1 MPISRKTLTRLLW
14 ALNLLLV
21 ILFLVPIQELAAIF
35 QFVGRL
41 HPLVLHFPIGLL
53 MMALLFELLAKRGQ
67 KDFARG
73 AELLLWLGAYTAV
86 ISAIAG
92 FLLSV
97 NGGYAGDG
105 FVFHKWFGLAT
116 SLIVV
121 LLIDLKERLSNAV
134 LPLYT
139 VLVILLIITGHYGAS
154 LTHGEDFLTEVF
166 DTPETL
172 SLNTEAP
179 VFTQVV
185 QPVLDAKCISCHN
198 PNKLKGGLLL
208 DTEEGILKGG
218 ESGSIL
224 TPGDLINS
232 KLISH
237 LLLPMEDKLHMP
249 PKGKNQLSNEEVK
262 LLSWWVETGA
272 SFTSLVKEIDK
283 GDAIQPVLASYFA
296 PEEEIDIDFADDDLI
311 SSLMNSGFNI
321 KQIEPDKPY
330 LEVYLG
336 QKKALDTDQLKKLRK
351 IREQIYTLDLGGSR
365 IDKAILKEV
374 ARYENLHRL
383 YLDNTETDDNM
394 VSAVRKLKHLA
405 YLNLYGTKITAKG
418 ASQMAKLPK
427 LNQLYLWQTELSGE
441 ELLALQS
448 DHPAIKIDGGLPE
461 DSEFTRAELAAP
473 KLEYESTFFDQELTV
488 EVSYNLSETNLF
500 YQLGGG
506 PTQALE
512 NGRVKLTESGKLSV
526 FAKKEGWEDSPVTEQ
541 VFIKVVDSG
550 LRQTTLRHDP
560 KGSYKAKGVT
570 TLFDLKKGSENFR
583 DGEWLGFNGDDLV
596 VDVELKQSREISTV
610 FISTLD
616 DIGSW
621 IFPPTSLEIWGG
633 AEPGKL
639 TKLQTLNLERP
650 EGPEPK
656 HMIIHELA
664 FDTQKLKHLQIRA
677 KNYGNL
683 PEWHPGKDT
692 PAWLFIDEIAF
703 N

>member
-1 MPISRKTLTRLLW
+1 MRISRKTFTRLLW

-21 ILFLVPIQELAAIF
+21 ILFLIPIEELAAIF

-53 MMALLFELLAKRGQ
+53 VMALLFEVLSKRGQ
-67 KDFARG
+67 KDLAKG

-86 ISAIAG
+86 ISAITG
-92 FLLSV
+92 YLLSI
-97 NGGYAGDG
+97 NGGYAGDS

-134 LPLYT
+134 LPLYS

-166 DTPETL
+166 DAPKTL
-172 SLNTEAP
+172 TLDTEAP
-179 VFTQVV
+179 VFAQVV
-185 QPVLDAKCISCHN
+185 QPVLDAKCTSCHN

-208 DTEEGILKGG
+208 DTREGILKGG

-232 KLISH
+232 KFISH

-249 PKGKNQLSNEEVK
+249 PKGKTQLSNEEVK

-272 SFTSLVKEIDK
+272 SFTSLVKEIAQS
-283 GDAIQPVLASYFA
+283 DAIQPVLSSYFA
-296 PEEEIDIDFADDDLI
+296 PEEEIDIDFADEDLLT
-311 SSLMNSGFNI
+311 SLTHDGFNI

-336 QKKALDTDQLKKLRK
+336 QKKALTTDQFKKLRK

-383 YLDNTETDDNM
+383 YLDNTDTDDNM
-394 VSAVRKLKHLA
+394 ISAIRKLEHLE
-405 YLNLYGTKITAKG
+405 YLNLYGTKITNKG

-427 LNQLYLWQTELSGE
+427 LDQLYLWQTGLSSE
-441 ELLALQS
+441 ELIALQTN
-448 DHPAIKIDGGLPE
+448 HPAIKIDGGLPE
-461 DSEFTRAELAAP
+461 DSEFTKAELAAP
-473 KLEYESTFFDQELTV
+473 KLEYESTFFDEELTV
-488 EVSYNLSETNLF
+488 EVSYNLSDTDLF
-500 YQLGGG
+500 YKLGEGD
-506 PTQALE
+506 TQALE
-512 NGRVKLTESGKLSV
+512 NGQVKLTKSGKLSV

-550 LRQTTLRHDP
+550 VQQTVLKYDP

-583 DGEWLGFNGDDLV
+583 DGEWLGFNGDDLI
-596 VDVELKQSREISTV
+596 VDVELRQSREISTV

-633 AEPGKL
+633 SEAGKL
-639 TKLQTLNLERP
+639 TKLQTLNLEKP

-664 FDTQKLKHLQIRA
+664 FDAQELKHLQIRA